1 MHDAPLFL
9 FITIQICSLSL
20 SCDLLKISLIYVFP
34 ASKNSSCKL
43 IKQSN
48 QPVHTLFCQFCTHLF
63 YIEGNGQEGKVHED
77 LVLSKMSETFVVHIV
92 FNLSEHGFR
101 FYASLPSVFQSFLRA
116 EQFFGSPLVLSKPMI
131 QFYRPVSFCFKT
143 AASQGIAFTPDS
155 SVPCI
160 FVDISGCGF
169 HIPGAYPPHPLPHRA
184 DAEVMFFIV
193 VEVFGLERV
202 RFESRPLLHV
212 EIVVLYVGFHAVFG
226 HEAVILFGAIAGIS
240 NHRMGHPVIPV

>member
-1 MHDAPLFL
+1 MRLLF
-9 FITIQICSLSL
+9 FIDYKNRLIFL
-20 SCDLLKISLIYVFP
+20 SCDILRISLIYVFP

-63 YIEGNGQEGKVHED
+63 YIEGNGKEGKVHED
-77 LVLSKMSETFVVHIV
+77 LILSKMAETFVVHIV

-143 AASQGIAFTPDS
+143 AASQGTAFTPDS

-202 RFESRPLLHV
+202 RFESRPLFHV
-212 EIVVLYVGFHAVFG
+212 EVVVLD
-226 HEAVILFGAIAGIS
+226 AIAHNLAKVAS
-240 NHRMGHPVIPV
+240 